1 MATNQQQ
8 ISEVI
13 MQSKRVWVRFSV
25 VVALVSALVLVSSVA
40 AQGTAT
46 VRVDP
51 ATVTVAPGQAFTLSI
66 KVDNVTNLS
75 AFEIHLAFDPAILQ
89 VTQAANGGLVSA
101 DFVAQ
106 NTADNNGGTLD
117 YAVAQINKPAVN
129 GSGTLVTINF
139 TAKAAGTSQIAF
151 RATPAAPTGVILADP
166 NGMAIAVTLQPGTVT
181 VSGPT
186 QPTNTPTPTV
196 TPGGP
201 TATPTPTRTP
211 GPTPTPVTGTP
222 GPYPILGNHT
232 VQSGESLYC
241 IGRAYGISPWA
252 IASQNS
258 IPWPYTIYA
267 GKVLAIPNA
276 PWVNIPSGP
285 ICIRQFG
292 TGPVPTPVPGTPVP
306 TPVPGSC
313 RAFYTIVWGD
323 TLYSI
328 AYRYNANV
336 YTLAARNNIYNINLI
351 YAGITL
357 CIP

>member
-1 MATNQQQ
+1 
-8 ISEVI
+8 
-13 MQSKRVWVRFSV
+13 MQNKSV
-25 VVALVSALVLVSSVA
+25 VVRLSIIAALISALVLASSAA
-40 AQGTAT
+40 AQGSAT

-89 VTQAANGGLVSA
+89 VAQAANGGLVSA
-101 DFVAQ
+101 DFIAQ
-106 NTADNNGGTLD
+106 NTADNNGGTID

-129 GSGTLVTINF
+129 GNGTLMTINF
-139 TAKAAGTSQIAF
+139 TAKAAGTSQITF
-151 RATPAAPTGVILADP
+151 RGTPAAPAGVILADP
-166 NGMAIAVTLQPGTVT
+166 NGLAIAATLQTGAVT
-181 VSGPT
+181 VSGQT

-201 TATPTPTRTP
+201 TATRTPTPLP
-211 GPTPTPVTGTP
+211 GVTPTPVS
-222 GPYPILGNHT
+222 YQILGNHT

-252 IASQNS
+252 IATQNS

-267 GKVLAIPNA
+267 GKVLAIPNV
-276 PWVNIPSGP
+276 PWLNIPSGP

-292 TGPVPTPVPGTPVP
+292 TGPGPTPTPVTPVP
-306 TPVPGSC
+306 TATPSSNC

-323 TLYSI
+323 TLYRI
-328 AYRYNANV
+328 AHRYNVDV
-336 YTLAARNNIYNINLI
+336 YTLAARNNIYNLNLI